1 MDESRCNGRKDVL
14 HTLQICCI
22 QARSPLMQAGRF
34 EIFRLDQLLR
44 SPVQPINR
52 RNLFSTTVTF
62 TFLQNLVLVRV
73 VCCCPLQLSAHQ
85 QTSAA
90 IFSPADVE

>member
-1 MDESRCNGRKDVL
+1 MIS
-14 HTLQICCI
+14 ICI
-22 QARSPLMQAGRF
+22 GLNPLMQAGRF

-52 RNLFSTTVTF
+52 RNLFSTTVT
-62 TFLQNLVLVRV
+62 LL
-73 VCCCPLQLSAHQ
+73 LSSSVTAHQ

-90 IFSPADVE
+90 IFSPADVESMGTTTTTLTA